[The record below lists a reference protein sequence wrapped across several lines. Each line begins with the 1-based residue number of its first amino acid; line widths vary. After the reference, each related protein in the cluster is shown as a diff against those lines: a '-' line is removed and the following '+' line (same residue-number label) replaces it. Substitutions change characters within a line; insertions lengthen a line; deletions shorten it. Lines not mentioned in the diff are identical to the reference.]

1 MDQNHFEAL
10 VFTPLWFHTTFATG
24 TVIREHRKQL
34 KVRCSASVA
43 DREIETHWWKILHLT
58 TQTTAPL
65 HALQEAN
72 KDKSDKSKLRT
83 YQLNT
88 FQNET
93 K

>member
-10 VFTPLWFHTTFATG
+10 VFTLSGFTLHLHRDSYQRTQKAIKG
-24 TVIREHRKQL
+24 EVQCKCSRET
-34 KVRCSASVA
+34 
-43 DREIETHWWKILHLT
+43 EIETHWWKILHLT
-58 TQTTAPL
+58 THTTAPL